1 MATFTGTGSHN
12 SNYTGTLTV
21 TEQSYDIASNSS
33 VVAYSLVLTGNS
45 GYYFQQTWVTTK
57 VYVNGQVQDRY
68 EQISMPS
75 PSGNVSN
82 YTICSGT
89 TTVPH
94 NNDGTKTISV
104 YATISTPTT
113 QTYLPGTVNV
123 PSGLNGS
130 LTLTTIPRASTLSV
144 VGFSI
149 GASSTI
155 TISAA
160 SSSFTHTITYQFY
173 DLSGTIATLAA
184 GVTSTSWT
192 PPNTFYA
199 KLPNSTQ
206 GPITLTLKTYSGGT
220 EIGSNT
226 YEKQVYVLSGVTPTA
241 PTITLSA
248 VNSNAWFNARGLYV
262 GGYSAVR
269 VQSSASP
276 GTGASMSSYTISGS
290 ISGSGADYTSGILPY
305 GQKTITV
312 TATDSRGRTNSNS
325 TTVNFIQYN
334 NPSITTFT
342 AERGTYS
349 GGSWTSNV
357 NGDHIRV
364 TAVGTVS
371 LGANGNAGTISVK
384 IGATNPNATSG
395 NYYYFT
401 STNATTAYAVTG
413 TITDSVGSTSSR
425 GLTVPAIEVP
435 FNINVDLPGVGVGMI
450 AQSSQNFELGPAW
463 HFVANGKFNVM
474 NHMPYSFNATGSS
487 GSAGYARIATI
498 TIIGYALSAPLEFRC
513 ARRFDNNAF
522 SISVRFANSSDSLD
536 PSLESLTVDSWTG
549 ADNPT
554 KGVFAIK
561 TATSVWDIYVLKN
574 TNYDEIEVITYV
586 PNICQRACNITYV
599 NAGQASVPAGAV
611 MASVPS
617 QMPIFFKFNVGAGAT
632 VRIAFSSEV
641 SLLLSCTGWATNL
654 RSGLWHISGYN
665 DSSRADVTA
674 LKAASGITITGV
686 SGALAWDIKNTQA
699 SGTANFGCFVMC
711 GGMPTV
717 S

>member
-21 TEQSYDIASNSS
+21 TEQSYDIASNTS

-45 GYYFQQTWVTTK
+45 GYYFQQIYLTTK
-57 VYVNGQVQDRY
+57 VSINGTTVQDRY
-68 EQISMPS
+68 EKISMPS
-75 PSGNVSN
+75 PSGGTST
-82 YTICSGT
+82 YTVCSGT
-89 TTVPH
+89 TTVQH
-94 NNDGTKTISV
+94 NNDGTKTITV
-104 YATISTPTT
+104 YATMSTPTT

-144 VGFSI
+144 PGFSI

-160 SSSFTHTITYQFY
+160 SSSFTHTITYNFY
-173 DLSGTIATLAA
+173 GLTGTIATLAA
-184 GVTSTSWT
+184 GVTSTTWT

-206 GPITLTLKTYSGGT
+206 GPITLTLKTYSGAT
-220 EIGSNT
+220 EVGSNT
-226 YEKQVYVLSGVTPTA
+226 YEKQVYVLSGVVPTA

-269 VQSSASP
+269 VRSSASP
-276 GTGASMSSYTISGS
+276 GTGASMSSYSISGS

-312 TATDSRGRTNSNS
+312 TAMDSRGRTNSSS
-325 TTVNFIQYN
+325 TTVNFLSYS

-342 AERGTYS
+342 AERGTYAN
-349 GGSWTSNV
+349 GSWTSNV

-371 LGANGNAGTISVK
+371 LSVNGNTGTITVK
-384 IGATNPNATSG
+384 IGGTSPSATSG

-401 STNATTAYAVTG
+401 HTNATSAYAITG
-413 TITDSVGSTSSR
+413 TITDSVGYSSSR

-450 AQSSQNFELGPAW
+450 AQTSRNLEIGPDW
-463 HFVANGKFNVM
+463 HLVANGKFNVM
-474 NHMPYSFNATGSS
+474 NYGPYSFNAKGTMGSS
-487 GSAGYARIATI
+487 GYARIATI
-498 TIIGYALSAPLEFRC
+498 TVTGYNLSAPLEFKC
-513 ARRFDNNAF
+513 ARRFDNSHF
-522 SISVRFANSSDSLD
+522 TISIRFTDTGSSLD
-536 PSLESLTVDSWTG
+536 PNIESFTCDSWTG
-549 ADNPT
+549 DVNPVQ
-554 KGVFAIK
+554 GIFAVK
-561 TATSVWDIYVLKN
+561 VTTSVWDIYVLKN
-574 TNYDEIEVITYV
+574 TAYDEIEVIATV
-586 PNICQRACNITYV
+586 PNIDQRACNVTFAD
-599 NAGQASVPAGAV
+599 AGQASKPAGAV
-611 MASVPS
+611 DASVPF
-617 QMPIFFKFNVGAGAT
+617 QFPRFVKFSVPANST
-632 VRIAFSSEV
+632 VRITFSSEV
-641 SLLLSCTGWATNL
+641 SMVLSCTGWDINL
-654 RSGLWHISGYN
+654 RSGMWHIAGYS

-674 LKAASGITITGV
+674 LKSASGITITGV
-686 SGALAWDIKNTQA
+686 SGQLAWDIKNSRSVA
-699 SGTANFGCFVMC
+699 ALFGVLVMYGGT
-711 GGMPTV
+711 PTI

>member
-75 PSGNVSN
+75 PSGGVSN

-94 NNDGTKTISV
+94 NNDGTKTITV

-130 LTLTTIPRASTLSV
+130 LTLTTIPRASTMTVPSLT
-144 VGFSI
+144 I
-149 GASSTI
+149 GSAGTF

-160 SSSFTHTITYQFY
+160 SNAFTHTITYSFQG
-173 DLSGTIATLAA
+173 LTGTAATLNA
-184 GVTSTSWT
+184 GVSTASWT

-199 KLPNSTQ
+199 KLPNSVSGTVSYV
-206 GPITLTLKTYSGGT
+206 LHTYSGGT
-220 EIGSNT
+220 EVGSVSYT
-226 YEKQVYVLSGVTPTA
+226 GTVSVGSTIKPTA
-241 PTITLSA
+241 PTVTLSP

-269 VQSSASP
+269 VQSSATA

-312 TATDSRGRTNSNS
+312 TATDSRGRTNSSS
-325 TTVNFIQYN
+325 TTVNFISYS

-342 AERGTYS
+342 AERGTYA
-349 GGSWTSNV
+349 GGTWTSNV

-364 TAVGTVS
+364 TAIGTVS
-371 LGANGNAGTISVK
+371 LSANGNAGTITVK
-384 IGATNPNATSG
+384 IGGTSPSATSG

-401 STNATTAYAVTG
+401 HTLATSAYAITG
-413 TITDSVGSTSSR
+413 TITDSVGYSSSR

-450 AQSSQNFELGPAW
+450 AQTSRNLEIGPDW
-463 HFVANGKFNVM
+463 HLVANGKFNVM
-474 NHMPYSFNATGSS
+474 NYGPYSFNARGTMGSS
-487 GSAGYARIATI
+487 GYARIATI
-498 TIIGYALSAPLEFRC
+498 TVTGYNLSAPLEFKC
-513 ARRFDNNAF
+513 ARRFDNSHF
-522 SISVRFANSSDSLD
+522 TISIRFTDTGSSLD
-536 PSLESLTVDSWTG
+536 PNIESFTCDWWTG
-549 ADNPT
+549 TVNPVQ
-554 KGVFAIK
+554 GIFAVK
-561 TATSVWDIYVLKN
+561 VTTSVWDIYVLKN
-574 TNYDEIEVITYV
+574 TAYDEIEVIATV
-586 PNICQRACNITYV
+586 PNIDQRACNVTFAD
-599 NAGQASVPAGAV
+599 AGQASKPNNAIDCS
-611 MASVPS
+611 MPI
-617 QMPIFFKFNVGAGAT
+617 QMPVFFKFSVAAGAT
-632 VRIAFSSEV
+632 VRISFTSEV
-641 SLLLSCTGWATNL
+641 SMVLSCTGWDVNL
-654 RSGLWHISGYN
+654 RSGMWHIAGYA

-674 LKAASGITITGV
+674 LKSASGITITGV
-686 SGALAWDIKNTQA
+686 SGLLAWDIKNTRSVA
-699 SGTANFGCFVMC
+699 ALFGVLVMYGGT
-711 GGMPTV
+711 PTL